1 MERTQGEG
9 AAPPAGGGSNAVI
22 LEDRC
27 GAASQVP
34 QRKVGTAVAKDSR
47 QGPQHL
53 GEYCAAGRYCS
64 QMGTWNPCFLRRV
77 Y

>member
-47 QGPQHL
+47 QGPP
-53 GEYCAAGRYCS
+53 AS
-64 QMGTWNPCFLRRV
+64 RRV
-77 Y
+77 LRCR